1 MTGLP
6 HIKFPALLPGQAV
19 DACPWAGRN
28 VATTSTEVFS
38 LPIPF
43 SFSGLLGTK
52 RMACQNNN
60 KKSVEPGVVVHIYN
74 PSFWEAEAGG
84 LQVQGHTSET
94 LSQTKKQNQKQS

>member
-1 MTGLP
+1 
-6 HIKFPALLPGQAV
+6 
-19 DACPWAGRN
+19 

-74 PSFWEAEAGG
+74 PSAQEVEAGG
-84 LQVQGHTSET
+84 SQVQG
-94 LSQTKKQNQKQS
+94 QPGQKVHKIPPQAMKAGCGGTHLLFQLHGEY